1 MKRNI
6 AISLIS
12 SILTFVAF
20 LLVGSQA
27 FAATQGGR
35 QTAVQAFEKLK
46 ELAGRWQATTAKGKV
61 STTFELT
68 SGGSAVLE
76 RMEMPGEQQ
85 MITVYYLDGNRLL
98 LTHYCEMGNQPR
110 MQATSFDPQSNAID
124 FRFLDATNL
133 ASPNAGH
140 MHDAVITFR
149 GPNEVSEDWTFW
161 ANGKPSFTV
170 PLVYHRAN

>member
-35 QTAVQAFEKLK
+35 QTAAQAFEKLK

-76 RMEMPGEQQ
+76 RMEMPER
-85 MITVYYLDGNRLL
+85 N
-98 LTHYCEMGNQPR
+98 
-110 MQATSFDPQSNAID
+110 
-124 FRFLDATNL
+124 
-133 ASPNAGH
+133 
-140 MHDAVITFR
+140 
-149 GPNEVSEDWTFW
+149 
-161 ANGKPSFTV
+161 K
-170 PLVYHRAN
+170 